1 MTFPVLICIPH
12 SGTKIPTELKS
23 KIKIKSKEVFA
34 DIDAYTKE
42 IYDIGSSAMKVIST
56 PYARTFI
63 DVNRN
68 ENDLPPNQP
77 DGIVKSMT
85 CYKDPIYKLASEPDS
100 KLLQK
105 LIKKYYEPYHTQIL
119 GVTKFLDLKLALDCH
134 SMAAVAPDIS
144 PDVGQ
149 ERPLICLG
157 NCFGKSCS
165 TEMTERLAEC
175 FRLAFG
181 LSSNA
186 IKINEPFFGKY
197 TTQKYGNKPV
207 PWVHVELNRRLF
219 LEKPWFDSRTLKIDK
234 KRLLKLNYMFEM
246 ALRLFFDNAKL

>member
-12 SGTKIPTELKS
+12 SGTKIPTELKPR
-23 KIKIKSKEVFA
+23 IKIKPKDVFN
-34 DIDAYTKE
+34 DIDAYTKV

-68 ENDLPPNQP
+68 ENDLPPEQP
-77 DGIVKSMT
+77 DGMVKSMT
-85 CYKDPIYKLASEPDS
+85 CYKNLIYKRGAEPDS
-100 KLLQK
+100 KLTKK
-105 LIKKYYEPYHTQIL
+105 LIRKYYEPYHTQII
-119 GVTKFLDLKLALDCH
+119 GATKFLDFKLALDCH

-144 PDVGQ
+144 PDVGK

-157 NCFGKSCS
+157 NCYGKSCPMD
-165 TEMTERLAEC
+165 TTVKLAEC
-175 FRLAFG
+175 FMQAFG
-181 LSSNA
+181 LSEKS
-186 IKINEPFFGKY
+186 IKINKPFFGKY

-207 PWVHVELNRRLF
+207 PWVHVELNRKLF
-219 LEKPWFDSRTLKIDK
+219 LEKPWFNSTTQKIDK

-246 ALRLFFDNAKL
+246 VLRLFFTK

>member
-12 SGTKIPTELKS
+12 SGTKIPSELKS
-23 KIKIKSKEVFA
+23 RIKIKPVDVFN

-42 IYDIGSSAMKVIST
+42 IYDIGSSAMKIIST

-68 ENDLPPNQP
+68 ENDLPPAQP

-85 CYKDPIYKLASEPDS
+85 CYKSTIYKKGKEPDL
-100 KLLQK
+100 KLRTK
-105 LIKKYYEPYHTQIL
+105 LIKKYYEPYHMEII
-119 GVTKFLDLKLALDCH
+119 GSKKFLNFKLALDCH
-134 SMAAVAPDIS
+134 SMAGVAPDIS

-149 ERPLICLG
+149 KRPLICLG

-165 TEMTERLAEC
+165 METTKKLAEC

-181 LSSNA
+181 LKPSA

-219 LEKPWFDSRTLKIDK
+219 LEKPWFDSKTLKIDK

-246 ALRLFFDNAKL
+246 TLRLFFDKTY

>member
-23 KIKIKSKEVFA
+23 RIKIKPIDIFN

-68 ENDLPPNQP
+68 ETDLPPEQP

-85 CYKDPIYKLASEPDS
+85 CYKNIIYKKGKEPDL
-100 KLLQK
+100 KLRTK
-105 LIKKYYEPYHTQIL
+105 LIKKYYEPYHIEII
-119 GVTKFLDLKLALDCH
+119 GSKKFLDFKLALDCH

-144 PDVGQ
+144 PDVGK

-165 TEMTERLAEC
+165 METTEKLAEC

-181 LSSNA
+181 FTKNA
-186 IKINEPFFGKY
+186 IKINDPFFGKY
-197 TTQKYGNKPV
+197 TTQKYGHKPV
-207 PWVHVELNRRLF
+207 PWVHVELNRKLF
-219 LEKPWFDSRTLKIDK
+219 LEKPWFDSKTLKIDK

-246 ALRLFFDNAKL
+246 ALRLFFDKVH

>member
-12 SGTKIPTELKS
+12 SGTKIPAELRQR
-23 KIKIKSKEVFA
+23 IKIKPKEIFA

-42 IYDIGSSAMKVIST
+42 IYDIGTNAMKIVYT

-68 ENDLPPNQP
+68 ENDLPPEQP

-85 CYKDPIYKLASEPDS
+85 CYKNSIYKKGKEPDS
-100 KLLQK
+100 KLITK
-105 LIKKYYEPYHTQIL
+105 LVKKYYDPYHTEII
-119 GVTKFLDLKLALDCH
+119 GATKFLDFKLALDCH
-134 SMAAVAPDIS
+134 SMAAVGPDIS
-144 PDVGQ
+144 PDVGK

-157 NCFGKSCS
+157 NCYGESCPMDI
-165 TEMTERLAEC
+165 TVKLAEC
-175 FRLAFG
+175 FMLAFG
-181 LSSNA
+181 LREKD
-186 IKINEPFFGKY
+186 IKINKPFFGKY

-207 PWVHVELNRRLF
+207 PWVHVELNRKLF
-219 LEKPWFDSRTLKIDK
+219 LEKPWFDSSTQKIDK

-246 ALRLFFDNAKL
+246 ALRLFFVK